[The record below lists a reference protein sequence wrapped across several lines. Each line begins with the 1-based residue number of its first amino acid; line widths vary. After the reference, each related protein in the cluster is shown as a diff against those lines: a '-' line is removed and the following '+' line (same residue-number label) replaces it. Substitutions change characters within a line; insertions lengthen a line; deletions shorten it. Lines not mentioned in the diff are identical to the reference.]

1 MLSLSVAPSAWSATI
16 TVDDNGPAD
25 YSTIQAAINAA
36 VDGDIVLVK
45 PGTYTAT
52 GTAAVVDFRGKAIT
66 VRSESGA
73 STTIIDGQD
82 LRRCVVAYTN
92 EGAAT
97 RIDGFKIQRGRA
109 AIGAGMYAAGAS
121 PTILNCLFESNWALS
136 GAAAGGGLRLSDSS
150 SAVIDCVFNENRAE
164 ISGGGL
170 HVANGAPI
178 LSGCSF
184 TTNHSQR
191 GSGAYL
197 FNDTTSISA
206 CTFSN
211 NNGMWAGEDG
221 GGICAQYSRATVTN
235 TSFSA
240 NVVNDYQC
248 CPHVWN
254 LGGAVCIFGTTSN
267 LAFLNC
273 EFSNNRANPGSY
285 TNSRGGAVAIGVEGD
300 ETGSAS
306 FVGCAFSGN
315 LSMSQGAPNY
325 SGNSTAAGAI
335 AMNSSGVLTLDSCE
349 FTSNSSDEP
358 GGAIMMNEWSS
369 IGTLLIDDCRFVGN
383 GAGSNGGAIWS
394 RQNAANMQRTI
405 TDSTFS
411 LNSAVDGGALWL
423 EGSASLLRI
432 GACAF
437 CINEPNAI
445 AGQVLVTEPNCYT
458 SLCADD
464 DGDGFPN
471 TCPLAAID
479 CNGNPIDDEDLV
491 NNDINND
498 GMPDDICQA
507 QMNFAGLVTEIR
519 PITDMISG
527 LPTTAVTWRVYAT
540 FSGKL
545 AANASVTTIYGD
557 AEYPL
562 LISSASGFYQS
573 ATGGNTGEDIACNSS
588 DASLLYDSFFTIAAE
603 CFDIE
608 VDLQV
613 TAGFSFSSFNETT
626 NASLSTSNGMIYVY
640 PDTLA
645 SLAGADFRVLIM
657 QLTTKAAVKPTALIN
672 LLGDNGM
679 DDDDNEWWAY
689 ALPIPDPAL
698 IDCNENQVHD
708 AIDIALGTVRD
719 CDLNGVPDSCS
730 GGDLSVDCDGDG
742 VPDAC
747 EIRLGTAT
755 DTDSDGIPDNC
766 QCQGDVD
773 HNGAVNVDDLLEIF
787 IAWGDSNPGEADLNG
802 DGEVN
807 STDLCLVLDGWGTCL

>member
-1 MLSLSVAPSAWSATI
+1 MASHAFFRRAAVAVMLSLSVAPSAWSATI

-36 VDGDIVLVK
+36 VDGDVVLVK

-121 PTILNCLFESNWALS
+121 PTILNCLFESNWAL
-136 GAAAGGGLRLSDSS
+136 GGPAAGGGLRLSDSS

-197 FNDTTSISA
+197 FSDTTSISN
-206 CTFSN
+206 CTFTA
-211 NNGMWAGEDG
+211 NNGFWPGEDG
-221 GGICAQYSRATVTN
+221 GGICAQDSRASVTS
-235 TSFSA
+235 TDFTA
-240 NVVNDYQC
+240 NVVDNCYYSPD
-248 CPHVWN
+248 H
-254 LGGAVCIFGTTSN
+254 GGGVCIFGVASN

-273 EFSNNRANPGSY
+273 NFSANRATCDGL
-285 TNSRGGAVAIGVEGD
+285 GGAVAIGIAGN

-306 FVGCAFSGN
+306 FVGCDFTNNFS
-315 LSMSQGAPNY
+315 
-325 SGNSTAAGAI
+325 
-335 AMNSSGVLTLDSCE
+335 SSS
-349 FTSNSSDEP
+349 
-358 GGAIMMNEWSS
+358 GGAIRMASTGVLSLDTCVFTGNSSNSNGGAISMNEWG
-369 IGTLLIDDCRFVGN
+369 IGTLLIDDCRFIGNTVG
-383 GAGSNGGAIWS
+383 GKGGAIWS

-545 AANASVTTIYGD
+545 AANASVTTIYGN

-573 ATGGNTGEDIACNSS
+573 ATGGNTVNHIPCGAS
-588 DASLLYDSFFTIAAE
+588 DASLRYDSFFTIAAE
-603 CFDIE
+603 CRNE
-608 VDLQV
+608 LDLIISNFPF
-613 TAGFSFSSFNETT
+613 ASFNAATDASVST
-626 NASLSTSNGMIYVY
+626 NNGAISVT
-640 PDTLA
+640 PGTPA
-645 SLAGADFRVLIM
+645 SLAGADFRVLLM

-807 STDLCLVLDGWGTCL
+807 SADLVLVLDGWGTCL